1 MLRTE
6 FKSSA
11 KTIGMGKVMIIDIID
26 RYTVLK
32 TVRLN
37 WYDWKKRTRYSKPTH
52 GESRIPSRGLYFLK
66 AIVTPY
72 MGQYLKTI
80 SHTMGIKRTR
90 ETARFVQTAF
100 TCILNYRALVAQC
113 QAVNAKIKSN

>member
-37 WYDWKKRTRYSKPTH
+37 WYDWKKRIRYSKPTH
-52 GESRIPSRGLYFLK
+52 GEPRMPALGAYFLK

-72 MGQYLKTI
+72 IGQYLKTI
-80 SHTMGIKRTR
+80 SHTMGIKRNR
-90 ETARFVQTAF
+90 YICQFSSMRFDSGLPV
-100 TCILNYRALVAQC
+100 
-113 QAVNAKIKSN
+113 